1 MIDLQTIES
10 KEQVV
15 RELEERGVCIGKVH
29 PDLYHGMKGGLP
41 YPVISKSSLHEFAAC
56 PWVYRWRQV
65 MGRPLESSGFR
76 IGSAVDCALLTPDI
90 WKEKYVVEEVNRL
103 TKAGK
108 ARIAELE
115 AAGKTL
121 LKHEEAKAVAT
132 ATEHAGVALGAL
144 GLRLDETYS
153 SQVGMWVYTEELD
166 GEKLARPVILTG
178 MLDIMPHEG
187 PRLLDLKTTSKPL
200 TNERQV
206 LYAARDFGYGVQAA
220 LYRDLFEACTGE
232 HREEFGFLFVEQAE
246 PCLVRYLLLD
256 EGQMV
261 RQRQLYVQQVLE
273 MALALATDSWGNFIL
288 PDVVGE
294 F

>member
-15 RELEERGVCIGKVH
+15 RELEEKGVCIGKVH
-29 PDLYHGMKGGLP
+29 PDLYHGMKGALP

-76 IGSAVDCALLTPDI
+76 LGSAVDCALLTPDI
-90 WKEKYVVEEVNRL
+90 WKEKYVVEEVNRM

-115 AAGKTL
+115 DRGMTL
-121 LKHEEAKAVAT
+121 LKPEEAKAVAT

-206 LYAARDFGYGVQAA
+206 IYAARDFGYGVQAA

-261 RQRQLYVQQVLE
+261 RQHQLYVTQVLE

-288 PDVVGE
+288 PDVIGE
-294 F
+294 L